1 MGPCFP
7 GKSSDACIWKNAV
20 QCRILFNRALS
31 GNCKI
36 FFWSH
41 HSYACPNQQ
50 ISVSRHKR
58 PIMPCFECLGIDL
71 TNCSQYVFF
80 SPFPSCSSPNNYSP
94 GTIFTCFYPTQAW
107 YVWSATSAVTAGFTG
122 VCVFCISIIIKFWA
136 INQWKASYCYHR
148 AQYFCS
154 DLQYWY

>member
-80 SPFPSCSSPNNYSP
+80 SPFHLALLLTIIAQGPSLHVSILPKHGMFGVPRPQLLLASL
-94 GTIFTCFYPTQAW
+94 
-107 YVWSATSAVTAGFTG
+107 
-122 VCVFCISIIIKFWA
+122 VCVCS
-136 INQWKASYCYHR
+136 AS
-148 AQYFCS
+148 Q
-154 DLQYWY
+154 